1 MLDTK
6 QSNINYKI
14 FNKNESD
21 IELTALYCRLSQDDG
36 NIGDSDSIQNQKK
49 LLSEYAEKNNFTPY
63 RFYIDDGFSG
73 TTFERPSFKNMLSDT
88 ENGSIKRIICKDLSR
103 FGRDYIQVGFYT
115 EILFPEKDIH
125 FIAINDD
132 VDSNISKDN
141 DLTPFK
147 NLFNEWYAK
156 DTSKKIRAI
165 VKSKGMS
172 GEKLSSFAPYGYYKN
187 PDNPKEWLV
196 DEESSKIVRY
206 IFKLCLEGHGPLQI
220 ANILKERKFL
230 CPSAYAHSK
239 SYPIVAKTPSN
250 PYQWSSVVVSSIL
263 ERMEYLGHTVN
274 FKTHRKS
281 YKHSKKIFNDKK
293 DWKIFKNT
301 HEAIIDQSTYDMVQ
315 KIRQGRRRQNRD
327 GYVSIF
333 SGILF
338 CADCGA
344 KMTFAKQ
351 NDYAKD
357 HYICSNY
364 RHNTRACSIHYIRY
378 KVVEEILLENI
389 RETISYVKDYE
400 NEFVEMIID
409 TNLKAR
415 NKLLLKKKHELL
427 EKEKRYN
434 YLDELFQHIYEDN
447 IIGKLSD
454 ERFKKL
460 SQGYEKEQNILECE
474 INNIK
479 NELVKK
485 ESENVNVKN
494 FLKIVRK
501 YTRIEK
507 LTSEIL
513 HEFIDKII
521 IHEADKSTG
530 KRIQEIEIVYNH
542 VGKIDQSKIKIYN
555 GKAI

>member
-1 MLDTK
+1 
-6 QSNINYKI
+6 
-14 FNKNESD
+14 
-21 IELTALYCRLSQDDG
+21 
-36 NIGDSDSIQNQKK
+36 
-49 LLSEYAEKNNFTPY
+49 
-63 RFYIDDGFSG
+63 
-73 TTFERPSFKNMLSDT
+73 
-88 ENGSIKRIICKDLSR
+88 
-103 FGRDYIQVGFYT
+103 
-115 EILFPEKDIH
+115 
-125 FIAINDD
+125 
-132 VDSNISKDN
+132 
-141 DLTPFK
+141 
-147 NLFNEWYAK
+147 
-156 DTSKKIRAI
+156 
-165 VKSKGMS
+165 
-172 GEKLSSFAPYGYYKN
+172 
-187 PDNPKEWLV
+187 
-196 DEESSKIVRY
+196 
-206 IFKLCLEGHGPLQI
+206 
-220 ANILKERKFL
+220 
-230 CPSAYAHSK
+230 
-239 SYPIVAKTPSN
+239 
-250 PYQWSSVVVSSIL
+250 
-263 ERMEYLGHTVN
+263 
-274 FKTHRKS
+274 
-281 YKHSKKIFNDKK
+281 
-293 DWKIFKNT
+293 
-301 HEAIIDQSTYDMVQ
+301 
-315 KIRQGRRRQNRD
+315 
-327 GYVSIF
+327 
-333 SGILF
+333 
-338 CADCGA
+338 
-344 KMTFAKQ
+344 MTFAKQ

-378 KVVEEILLENI
+378 KVIEEILLENI

-434 YLDELFQHIYEDN
+434 YLDELFQRIYEDN